1 MMVIT
6 RLYPENA
13 SVNLWDPILSGLKRL
28 NVKGI
33 TPLYVSQ
40 RDDRSFTSIVSEAQT
55 PDAVVEMMDF
65 DGLKLRGIRR
75 SRTIT
80 LAKPVFFP
88 TPSTGK
94 KMRRYHFSVRITPA
108 EVRGVHQSLRKA
120 EPTTDAGL
128 AYLACAFGDEE
139 LVGSMVA
146 VDYDSAKTFLLEH
159 IGNLSHV
166 LGFTISR
173 VAHSKRL
180 VDDKTWMAITDK
192 YPHVTAEDVKAGAK
206 ELDWTG
212 VEDALI
218 TGAFPSDLG
227 PGC

>member
-1 MMVIT
+1 MVVT

-13 SVNLWDPILSGLKRL
+13 SVNLWEPILSALKHL
-28 NVKGI
+28 DVGGI

-40 RDDRSFTSIVSEAQT
+40 RDDRSFTSIVSEAET
-55 PDAVVEMMDF
+55 PDAVMEMLDF
-65 DGLKLRGIRR
+65 DGLKLRGIRFH
-75 SRTIT
+75 RTIT

-94 KMRRYHFSVRITPA
+94 KMRRYHLSIRITPA

-120 EPTTDAGL
+120 KPTPDAEL

-139 LVGSMVA
+139 LVGSMA
-146 VDYDSAKTFLLEH
+146 ATDYDSAKAFLLEH

-166 LGFTISR
+166 LGFSISR

-180 VDDKTWMAITDK
+180 VDDETWRVITNK
-192 YPHVTAEDVKAGAK
+192 YPHTTVEDVKAGTK

-212 VEDALI
+212 VEGALI
-218 TGAFPSDLG
+218 TGAFRGEIG
-227 PGC
+227 PGR

>member
-13 SVNLWDPILSGLKRL
+13 SVNIWEPILSAIKQLKV
-28 NVKGI
+28 NGV

-40 RDDRSFTSIVSEAQT
+40 RDDRSFTSIVSEAET
-55 PDAVVEMMDF
+55 PDAVMEMLDF
-65 DGLKLRGIRR
+65 DGVKMQCIRR

-94 KMRRYHFSVRITPA
+94 KMRRYHFSIRIKPA
-108 EVRGVHQSLRKA
+108 EIRGVHQSLRKA
-120 EPTTDAGL
+120 KPTPDAEL
-128 AYLACAFGDEE
+128 AYIACAFGDEE
-139 LVGSMVA
+139 IVGSMVTM
-146 VDYDSAKTFLLEH
+146 DYDSAKAFLLEH
-159 IGNLSHV
+159 IGNLSHI

-173 VAHSKRL
+173 VAQSKRL
-180 VDDKTWMAITDK
+180 VDDKTWRTITNK
-192 YPHVTAEDVKAGAK
+192 YPHFAMEGVKTDVK

-212 VEDALI
+212 VEGALI
-218 TGAFPSDLG
+218 TGAFRGDLG